1 MYLVMLIIFLTF
13 ATNQKNVNNMSRY
26 VIRDDEPDGSTLFWV
41 IVFLGLLFLFIKGLK
56 EDFWGTLHFV
66 FVQIP
71 IDIFSGLWEII
82 SSILGSSSVPKISK
96 ISPLLGLIFKIVLE
110 GRVLR
115 DFWDALILYTTSL
128 GIDTAMQ
135 SNLYFSK

>member
-82 SSILGSSSVPKISK
+82 SSI
-96 ISPLLGLIFKIVLE
+96 F
-110 GRVLR
+110 
-115 DFWDALILYTTSL
+115 
-128 GIDTAMQ
+128 
-135 SNLYFSK
+135 